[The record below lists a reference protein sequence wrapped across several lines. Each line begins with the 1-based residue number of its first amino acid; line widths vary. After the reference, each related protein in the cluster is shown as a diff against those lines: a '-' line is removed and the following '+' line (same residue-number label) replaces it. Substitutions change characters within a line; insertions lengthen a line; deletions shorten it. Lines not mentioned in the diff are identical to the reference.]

1 MKNLLLYF
9 NCLRPH
15 QWIKNFLI
23 FIPFLAA
30 HQINKEI
37 IMSSILIFI
46 SFSLMASSVYV
57 FNDLI
62 DIKADRAHP
71 LKRYRAFASKK
82 IPTSYGKFIAVLL
95 LILSLMIGLKVS
107 NIFIIILIF
116 YFLTSN
122 FYSII
127 LKKIIIL
134 DICTLAIL
142 YTLRIISGGVV
153 LKIDL
158 SIWLLAFSLFF
169 FFSLAATKRQAELVD
184 LIRRKKLKSINRGYK
199 TVDLPIISM
208 SALGAGYISVLIM
221 AFYINSPEVIKLYS
235 QPLALWGVC
244 LVLLFWITK
253 VSLVTQRG
261 EMHYDPIVFAVKD
274 FGSQFCFV
282 LIILF
287 ISIGILF

>member
-1 MKNLLLYF
+1 MKSLLIYF
-9 NCLRPH
+9 KCLRPH
-15 QWIKNFLI
+15 QWLKNFLI

-30 HQINKEI
+30 HQINKEVI
-37 IMSSILIFI
+37 FVSSLMFI

-57 FNDLI
+57 LNDLV
-62 DIKADRAHP
+62 DVKADRAHP
-71 LKRYRAFASKK
+71 LKKYRAFASKK
-82 IPTSYGKFIAVLL
+82 ISTKRGKFIALLL
-95 LILSLMIGLKVS
+95 LILSLMIGLKV
-107 NIFIIILIF
+107 NNLFIVILIF

-158 SIWLLAFSLFF
+158 SVWLLAFSLFF
-169 FFSLAATKRQAELVD
+169 FFSLAAIKRQAELVD
-184 LIRRKKLKSINRGYK
+184 LIKRKKLKSINRGYK
-199 TVDLPIISM
+199 TDDLPIISM

-221 AFYINSPEVIKLYS
+221 ALYINSPEVVKLYS

-253 VSLVTQRG
+253 ISLITQRG

-274 FGSQFCFV
+274 FISQFCFV
-282 LIILF
+282 LIIIF
-287 ISIGILF
+287 IFIGILF